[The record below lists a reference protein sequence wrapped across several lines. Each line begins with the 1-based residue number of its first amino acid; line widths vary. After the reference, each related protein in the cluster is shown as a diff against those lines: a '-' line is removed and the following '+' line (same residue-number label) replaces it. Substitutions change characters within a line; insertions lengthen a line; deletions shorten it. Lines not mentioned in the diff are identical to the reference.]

1 MARTA
6 EIETFPESDCAEG
19 CLHPRAVYDL
29 IGHSDA
35 ETRFLQAKASKR
47 LHHAWLLTGPTGIG
61 KATLAYRIIRY
72 MLGGQSLLENSLNI
86 PQSDPIAQRV
96 EALGHGNF
104 VLLRRPY
111 DHKTKK
117 IRNDIPI
124 ADVRKLAKFFENTA
138 SESDSW
144 RVCLI
149 DSADDLNRNS
159 ENGILKLLEEP
170 PDKTLFLLLSSAPG
184 RLLPTIR
191 SRCMQLSLRPVPN
204 EQISEWMQ
212 SRSNAPNDIIDA
224 AVKLSRGAPGKALSL
239 ARNSDSVLRPLSR
252 FLASLDRHSRDVD
265 MSLAKS
271 LSTANAANT
280 RALFWEALQDILQAQ
295 AVFSATGEWHGAF
308 KPLPVSK
315 SPQAWQKAWETAKTN
330 QQVEMAINLDKTAAM
345 FDTLSMIRAA

>member
-1 MARTA
+1 MVRQA
-6 EIETFPESDCAEG
+6 EIETYPEADCAEG
-19 CLHPRAVYDL
+19 CAHPRAVYNL
-29 IGHSDA
+29 IGHEDA
-35 ETRFLQAKASKR
+35 ETRFLQAKMSGR
-47 LHHAWLLTGPTGIG
+47 LHHAWLLSGPTGIG

-72 MLGGQSLLENSLNI
+72 MLGGESLLENSLNI
-86 PQSDPIAQRV
+86 PPSDPVAQRI

-111 DHKTKK
+111 DHKLKK

-124 ADVRKLAKFFENTA
+124 ADVRKLSKFFESTA
-138 SESDSW
+138 SESSSW

-149 DSADDLNRNS
+149 DRADDLNRNS
-159 ENGILKLLEEP
+159 ENAILKLLEEP
-170 PDKTLFLLLSSAPG
+170 PEKTLFLLLSSAPG

-191 SRCMQLSLRPVPN
+191 SRCMHLGLRPVPQD
-204 EQISEWMQ
+204 QIRNWLDTHARGSD
-212 SRSNAPNDIIDA
+212 DILNA

-239 ARNSDSVLRPLSR
+239 ACNSDNVLRPLSR

-271 LSTANAANT
+271 LSTANAASH
-280 RALFWEALQDILQAQ
+280 RAMFWEALQDILQAQ
-295 AVFSATGEWHGAF
+295 AVFAATGEWHSAF

-315 SPQAWQKAWETAKTN
+315 PALAWQKAWETSKKN
-330 QQVEMAINLDKTAAM
+330 QEVEMAINLDKTAVM

>member
-1 MARTA
+1 LARTT
-6 EIETFPESDCAEG
+6 EIETFPEADCAEG

-35 ETRFLQAKASKR
+35 ETRFMQAKASGR
-47 LHHAWLLTGPTGIG
+47 LHHAWLLTGATGIG

-72 MLGGQSLLENSLNI
+72 MLGGESLLENSLNI
-86 PQSDPIAQRV
+86 PQSDPIAQRI

-124 ADVRKLAKFFENTA
+124 ADVRKLSKFFESTA
-138 SESDSW
+138 SEAGAW

-149 DSADDLNRNS
+149 DRADDLNKNS

-170 PDKTLFLLLSSAPG
+170 PEKTLFLLLSSAPG

-191 SRCMQLSLRPVPN
+191 SRCMHLGLRPVP
-204 EQISEWMQ
+204 ETEISQWIVHHA
-212 SRSNAPNDIIDA
+212 NASGDIIDA

-239 ARNSDSVLRPLSR
+239 ARNSDNVLRPLSR
-252 FLASLDRHSRDVD
+252 FLASLDRYSRDVD
-265 MSLAKS
+265 MSLAKT
-271 LSTANAANT
+271 LSAANAASA

-295 AVFSATGEWHGAF
+295 AVFSATGEWHSAF
-308 KPLPVSK
+308 NPLPVSK
-315 SPQAWQKAWETAKTN
+315 PPQAWQSAWETAKEN
-330 QQVEMAINLDKTAAM
+330 QRVEAAINLDKTAVM
-345 FDTLSMIRAA
+345 FDTIRAA

>member
-1 MARTA
+1 LARTR
-6 EIETFPESDCAEG
+6 EIETYPEADCAQG

-29 IGHSDA
+29 IGHQAA
-35 ETRFLQAKASKR
+35 ETKFLQAKSSGR
-47 LHHAWLLTGPTGIG
+47 LHHAWLLTGATGIG

-72 MLGGQSLLENSLNI
+72 MLGGESLLENSLDI
-86 PQSDPIAQRV
+86 PQSDPVAQRI

-124 ADVRKLAKFFENTA
+124 ADVRKLSKFFENTA
-138 SESDSW
+138 AESGSW

-149 DSADDLNRNS
+149 DSADELNRNS

-170 PDKTLFLLLSSAPG
+170 PEKTLFILLSSAPG

-204 EQISEWMQ
+204 SQINGWMGRQ
-212 SRSNAPNDIIDA
+212 VNAPDDIIDA

-239 ARNSDSVLRPLSR
+239 ARNSDNVLRPLSR

-271 LSTANAANT
+271 LSAASAAGT
-280 RALFWEALQDILQAQ
+280 RALFWDALQDILQAQ
-295 AVFSATGEWHGAF
+295 AVFSATGEWHSAF

-315 SPQAWQKAWETAKTN
+315 PAQVWEKAWETVKEN
-330 QQVEMAINLDKTAAM
+330 QRVEAAINLDKTAVM

>member
-1 MARTA
+1 LARTT
-6 EIETFPESDCAEG
+6 EIETYPEADCAEG
-19 CLHPRAVYDL
+19 CLHPRAVYNL
-29 IGHSDA
+29 IGHNDA
-35 ETRFLQAKASKR
+35 EARFLQAKTSGR
-47 LHHAWLLTGPTGIG
+47 LHHAWLLTGAAGIG

-72 MLGGQSLLENSLNI
+72 MLGGESLLKNSLNI
-86 PQSDPIAQRV
+86 PQSDPIAQRI

-117 IRNDIPI
+117 LRNDIPI
-124 ADVRKLAKFFENTA
+124 ADVRKLSKFFESTA
-138 SESDSW
+138 SESNSW

-191 SRCMQLSLRPVPN
+191 SRCMHLALRPVP
-204 EQISEWMQ
+204 EREISEWMAGHA
-212 SRSNAPNDIIDA
+212 NASGDIIDA

-239 ARNSDSVLRPLSR
+239 ARNSDTVLKPLSR

-271 LSTANAANT
+271 LSAAKAAST

-295 AVFSATGEWHGAF
+295 AVFSATGEWHSAF

-315 SPQAWQKAWETAKTN
+315 PSPAWQKAWETAKEN
-330 QQVEMAINLDKTAAM
+330 QRVEAAINLDKTAVM

>member
-1 MARTA
+1 LARTA
-6 EIETFPESDCAEG
+6 EIETYPEADCAEG

-35 ETRFLQAKASKR
+35 ESKFLQAQKSGR

-61 KATLAYRIIRY
+61 KATLAYRMIRY
-72 MLGGQSLLENSLNI
+72 MLGGVSLLENSLDI

-117 IRNDIPI
+117 VRNDIPI
-124 ADVRKLAKFFENTA
+124 ADVRKLSKFFESTA
-138 SESDSW
+138 SESTSW

-149 DSADDLNRNS
+149 DRADDLNRNS

-170 PDKTLFLLLSSAPG
+170 PEKTLFILLSSAPG

-191 SRCMQLSLRPVPN
+191 SRCMHLGLRPVP
-204 EQISEWMQ
+204 EAEISAWMG
-212 SRSNAPNDIIDA
+212 RLANASGDIIDA

-252 FLASLDRHSRDVD
+252 FLSSLDRHSRDVD

-271 LSTANAANT
+271 LSAANAVST

-295 AVFSATGEWHGAF
+295 AVFAATGEWHSAF
-308 KPLPVSK
+308 KPLPTAK
-315 SPQAWQKAWETAKTN
+315 SPQAWQKAWETAKEN
-330 QQVEMAINLDKTAAM
+330 QRVEAAINLDKTAVM
-345 FDTLSMIRAA
+345 FDTLSMIRTA